1 MNGVTLV
8 HMPGEVDRIVRLDR
22 WRLALQTCPV
32 LGRLRHA
39 LLMRDLAYADG
50 LLDELE
56 TLIRT
61 F

>member
-1 MNGVTLV
+1 MA
-8 HMPGEVDRIVRLDR
+8 GEVDRIVRLDR
-22 WRLALQTCPV
+22 WRLTLQACPV

-39 LLMRDLAYADG
+39 LIVRDLASADG

>member
-1 MNGVTLV
+1 MTD
-8 HMPGEVDRIVRLDR
+8 EVDRIVRLDR
-22 WRLALQTCPV
+22 WRLTLQTCPV

-39 LLMRDLAYADG
+39 LLVRDLASADG